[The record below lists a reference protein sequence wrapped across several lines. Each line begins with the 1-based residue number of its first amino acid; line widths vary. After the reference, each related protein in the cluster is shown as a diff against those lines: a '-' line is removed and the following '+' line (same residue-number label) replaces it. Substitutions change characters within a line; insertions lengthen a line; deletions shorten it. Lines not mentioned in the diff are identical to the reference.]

1 MQHSLNLRGMISDI
15 QGLDRICKA
24 AQGAGAVGIDTE
36 FVWNRTYYP
45 SLGLVQ
51 VGYPDGETA
60 LIDAPKIED
69 WSPFAALMAD
79 SQTVKILHDA
89 QQDLTILQRACGET
103 PRNIFDTQ
111 RSAGFI
117 GMSSTISLRD
127 VLKQLLKVRLA
138 KTETQSDWL
147 ARPLTA
153 AQLEYAEDD
162 VRDSVRLMECILEK
176 ADAFGRSEWIT
187 DEMRS
192 YEKESLYEEQDP
204 DTIMPRVRGSGA
216 LTHQQRNILR
226 SLGAW
231 REKSARRR
239 NIPRNFVLSDDALVS
254 LLRKTPSSAGDL
266 RPIKGLSER
275 TLDRNR
281 THIWQAIE
289 RGIAGELPE
298 LKNPNTSTINPDDG
312 YEARVDFAL
321 AFLKGVCLAAKLD
334 PALVGNRAEVT
345 ALVLDAE
352 RPTTE
357 AHRLLVGWRA
367 EFCGNALLELLQ
379 GRSHL
384 VIDRDT
390 KLPKQV

>member
-1 MQHSLNLRGMISDI
+1 MISDT
-15 QGLDRICKA
+15 QGLEKICQA
-24 AQGAGAVGIDTE
+24 AQDAGAVGIDTE
-36 FVWNRTYYP
+36 FVWNRTFYP

-69 WSPFAALMAD
+69 WSPFAALMVD
-79 SQTVKILHDA
+79 KGTVKILHDA

-103 PRNIFDTQ
+103 PRNVFDTQ
-111 RSAGFI
+111 RSAGFV

-127 VLKQLLKVRLA
+127 VLKQLLRVRLA

-147 ARPLTA
+147 ARPLTD

-162 VRDSVRLMECILEK
+162 VRNSVRLMECILEK
-176 ADAFGRSEWIT
+176 ADVLGRREWIT
-187 DEMRS
+187 NEMRY
-192 YEKESLYEEQDP
+192 YEQASLYEEQDP
-204 DTIMPRVRGSGA
+204 DVIMPRVRGSGA
-216 LTHQQRNILR
+216 LTHQQRNVLR

-254 LLRKTPSSAGDL
+254 LLRKTPSSADDL

-275 TLDRNR
+275 TLERNR
-281 THIWQAIE
+281 TQIWQAIE
-289 RGIAGELPE
+289 RGMAGDLPE
-298 LKNPNTSTINPDDG
+298 LINHNTSTTNPDDG

-321 AFLKGVCLAAKLD
+321 AFLKGVCLAQKLD
-334 PALVGNRAEVT
+334 PALVGNRAEIT
-345 ALVLDAE
+345 ALVLDADE
-352 RPTTE
+352 PTLE
-357 AHRLLVGWRA
+357 DHRLLVGWRA
-367 EFCGNALLELLQ
+367 KFCGNALLELLQ
-379 GRSHL
+379 GRRQL
-384 VIDRDT
+384 VIDPET